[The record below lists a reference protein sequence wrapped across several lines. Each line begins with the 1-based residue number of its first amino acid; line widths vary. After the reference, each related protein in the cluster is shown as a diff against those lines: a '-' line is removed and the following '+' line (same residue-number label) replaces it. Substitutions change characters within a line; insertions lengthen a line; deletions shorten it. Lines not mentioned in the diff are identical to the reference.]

1 MNLPVRWLNLR
12 PNQELSETWLRTRS
26 HTLRHL
32 FLPTAVSLAFSQSED
47 GVYLRTRSGGNIV
60 NLACLRAKTKAR
72 KFLIRKILFED
83 GAALTAHTEGNLR
96 QLTSSFA
103 HACSEFG
110 IKISLKKTNILCQDV
125 SSTPSKRAPLA
136 TTLLRWWRTSFTL
149 APPFSATSP

>member
-1 MNLPVRWLNLR
+1 MNLPVRWVNLR

-47 GVYLRTRSGGNIV
+47 GVYLRTRSGGNIF
-60 NLACLRAKTKAR
+60 NLACPRAKTKAR

>member
-47 GVYLRTRSGGNIV
+47 GVYLRTRSGGNIF

-110 IKISLKKTNILCQDV
+110 IKISLTKTNILCQDV

>member
-47 GVYLRTRSGGNIV
+47 GVYLRTRSGGNIF

-83 GAALTAHTEGNLR
+83 GAALIAHTEGNLR

>member
-1 MNLPVRWLNLR
+1 MAAYSLPHSSASFSPYCCLTGLQPVRGWCLPSL
-12 PNQELSETWLRTRS
+12 QKWWK
-26 HTLRHL
+26 HL
-32 FLPTAVSLAFSQSED
+32 QP
-47 GVYLRTRSGGNIV
+47 
-60 NLACLRAKTKAR
+60 CMPPAKTKAR